1 MRNTLV
7 LAVILLSFIIIASL
21 SACTGSSIS
30 HEPSAKDP
38 APKGY
43 VKPADTE
50 RLQTGGAFSIN
61 PTDERGNPR
70 PDLTQNFEL
79 KVLENKDTTIIEVY
93 AVDFKD
99 ADWVFFSMNYN
110 PNMFK
115 PRNVDFTDFM
125 GGPGDVISLAIT
137 GYWKYVDVGIVRTYF
152 DKRPGVDGSGL
163 ICRIVFD
170 NTPFG
175 ERRYVAKDPQNPA
188 NDAPTGDPN
197 RVSLSVALV
206 DGKPQLTWRERN
218 IGDGDNSGEVGI
230 PDITP
235 IALNY
240 NDTLPNP
247 SKPWLEIVDYDAN
260 GEVGIPDITPI
271 ALRYLTN
278 LTGYQ
283 VSTSTN
289 GVNFTPVTS
298 GATVTRATINPA
310 PKTSDG
316 RLQYVWNAP
325 ALPAEDTFYRVAP
338 VAANGNIGTNS
349 NVAQF
354 QTSQPIQSVRIIN
367 PLVGDPGLGIDP
379 DPNALPLIVTETSR
393 ITPGAAEGFARPQV
407 QLRAYGLPVGAA
419 QEIEVTDQVLWDI
432 ELHDQVAMV
441 GNSSEDKGLVTG
453 TNRGFAVV
461 RAMSPFDF
469 QVKATFTIS
478 CATIQSLDMTTGGS
492 TNPINIA
499 AGAEVPFQVLA
510 TFSDGYDPD
519 PGTPGDETPD
529 ITGVNITP
537 YVGWLHVQN
546 TVNPVNFIFRT
557 DGTLLTTSP
566 GIQTGDWV
574 RVFCQYPAEENPV
587 IAFGFVATSNPIQV
601 NFN

>member
-1 MRNTLV
+1 MRNWLV
-7 LAVILLSFIIIASL
+7 CAGVLLSFIILAAL
-21 SACTGSSIS
+21 QACTGSSLS
-30 HEPSAKDP
+30 HEPSSNDP

-43 VKPADTE
+43 SAPKDGE
-50 RLQTGGAFSIN
+50 RVQTGGGFSIH

-70 PDLTQNFEL
+70 PDLAANFSL
-79 KVLENKDTTIIEVY
+79 KVIEAKDATIVEVY
-93 AVDFKD
+93 AVNFED
-99 ADWVFFSMNYN
+99 ADWAFFKLNYN
-110 PNMFK
+110 WNMYK
-115 PRNVDFTDFM
+115 PKSVDFTEFM
-125 GGPGDVISLAIT
+125 GGPGEVISLAIT

-152 DKRPGVDGSGL
+152 DKRPGVDGSGML
-163 ICRIVFD
+163 CRAYFD
-170 NTPFG
+170 NSPFG
-175 ERRYVAKDPQNPA
+175 EKRYVARDPQNPA
-188 NDAPTGDPN
+188 NDAPTSDVN
-197 RVSLSVALV
+197 RVTITVALV

-240 NDTLPNP
+240 LDTLPNP

-260 GEVGIPDITPI
+260 GEIGVPDITPI
-271 ALRYLTN
+271 AIRYLTN
-278 LTGYQ
+278 LVGYQ
-283 VSTSTN
+283 VLTSTN
-289 GVNFTPVTS
+289 GVNFTPLTS
-298 GATVTRATINPA
+298 GATVTRSSMNPA

-316 RLQYVWNAP
+316 RIQYTWSA
-325 ALPAEDTFYRVAP
+325 ATLPDVDTFYRVAP
-338 VAANGNIGTNS
+338 VAANGNIGQMS
-349 NVAQF
+349 NTAQF
-354 QTSQPIQSVRIIN
+354 QTSQPLQNVRIIN
-367 PLVGDPGLGIDP
+367 PVTGDPILGIDP

-393 ITPGAAEGFARPQV
+393 ISPSAAEGFARPQV

-453 TNRGFAVV
+453 LNRGFAVV

-499 AGAEVPFQVLA
+499 AGTDVPFQVLA

-519 PGTPGDETPD
+519 PGTPQDETPD
-529 ITGVNITP
+529 ITGINITP

-557 DGTLLTTSP
+557 DGTLITTNP